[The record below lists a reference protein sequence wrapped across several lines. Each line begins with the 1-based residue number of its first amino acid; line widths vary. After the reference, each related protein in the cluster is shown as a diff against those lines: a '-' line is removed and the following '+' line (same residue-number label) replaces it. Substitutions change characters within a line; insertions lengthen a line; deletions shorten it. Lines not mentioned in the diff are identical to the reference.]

1 MPVTDITAKSW
12 DVIIVGSGLAGLY
25 TALQLADKQLD
36 VLLITKGDVSE
47 SNTQEAQGGIAAS
60 ISEQDSPRLHM
71 EDTLIAGDGLCRP
84 TIVQG
89 VVEAGPAGIRHLLN
103 LGVSFDQ
110 SCDGSLALT
119 REGAHSRRRILH
131 AQGDSTGK
139 VIQEALTRQVRER
152 ANIQVE
158 EHLFAL
164 DIITDHEGCL
174 GLTCLSSQG
183 VIALR
188 AAHVVIASGGACQLY
203 RNNTNPAVA
212 TGDGIAMAW
221 RAGAVLADMEFVQFH
236 PTALLLPGAPRFL
249 ISEAVRGEGARLLNA
264 QGDRFMPSYH
274 SQGELAPRDV
284 VSRAIVKELHKTR
297 SDIVWLDLS
306 PIRKDIQERF
316 PTIFRRCFEYGLNL
330 PDDLVPVAP
339 AAHYFIGGIVTD
351 ENGATS
357 IPGVFACGEC
367 TCTGVHGANRLA
379 SNSLLEALVF
389 GERIAQTIAQG
400 PPRKCQGEIPVP
412 TEYRR
417 PSFNR
422 QELQD
427 LMWRH
432 AGLERSRVDLEQAL
446 HQLREWVQDFKSVN
460 AVTFTQQEDVNL
472 LTLAGLLVRGALLRE
487 ESRGGHCRLD
497 YPARRG
503 DFQGHIYHKLGEDAF
518 FTALEE
524 GK

>member
-1 MPVTDITAKSW
+1 MSVNDLSTGSW

-25 TALQLADKQLD
+25 TALQLSDRKLQ
-36 VLLITKGDVSE
+36 VLLLTKGDVSE

-71 EDTLIAGDGLCRP
+71 EDTLTAGAGLCRP
-84 TIVQG
+84 TVVQG
-89 VVEAGPAGIRHLLN
+89 VVEAGPAGIRHLLD

-110 SCDGSLALT
+110 SSDGSLALT

-139 VIQEALTRQVRER
+139 VIRETLTWQVRER
-152 ANIQVE
+152 TNIQVE

-164 DIITDHEGCL
+164 DILTGQEGCL
-174 GLTCLSSQG
+174 GLTCLSPQG
-183 VIALR
+183 VITFQAP
-188 AAHVVIASGGACQLY
+188 HVVIASGGACQMF

-221 RAGAVLADMEFVQFH
+221 RAGAVLADMEFIQFH
-236 PTALLLPGAPRFL
+236 PTALLLPDAPRFL

-264 QGDRFMPSYH
+264 KGDRFMPSYH
-274 SQGELAPRDV
+274 PQGDLAPRDV
-284 VSRAIVKELHKTR
+284 VSRAIVKELHKTGAET
-297 SDIVWLDLS
+297 VWLDFS

-389 GERIAQTIAQG
+389 GERIANTIAQR
-400 PPRKCQGEIPVP
+400 PSRKYQEEIPVP
-412 TEYRR
+412 RELLR
-417 PSFNR
+417 PLFNR
-422 QELQD
+422 HELQD

-432 AGLERSRVDLEQAL
+432 AGLERSRADLEQAL
-446 HQLREWVQDFKSVN
+446 HQLNEWVKDLKPVS
-460 AVTFTQQEDVNL
+460 AVTVAQQEDVNL
-472 LTLAGLLVRGALLRE
+472 LTLAGLVVRGALLRE
-487 ESRGGHCRLD
+487 ESRGGHYRLD
-497 YPARRG
+497 FPASRG
-503 DFQGHIYHKLGEDAF
+503 EFQGHIYHQLGEDAI
-518 FTALEE
+518 FTAMEA